1 MNRRKS
7 NVQIWKDEWKEEGLQ
22 YLFRLFGDCNRD
34 NLSSLWQQQNHPK
47 QQKIF
52 CAHR

>member
-7 NVQIWKDEWKEEGLQ
+7 NVQISKDEWKEEGLQ

-34 NLSSLWQQQNHPK
+34 NLSLWQQQNHPK